1 MKIYFNGKIIEENQD
16 YIFESWLF
24 HGYGLFE
31 TIKIIQG
38 KTVFLNEHYQ
48 RMKKSSMVLNLKIDI
63 DLSKVFEMADE
74 LIKINKIQEGSLK
87 LLLLKG
93 LEHDHM
99 MINTNSKKYEQEKY
113 NHGVSI
119 KISERIKN
127 EKSLLINHKTINY
140 LENIL
145 EKKAALKEG
154 YDDAMFLNSKEY
166 ITETTVANIFF
177 INKKEIYTP
186 SVDSGIL
193 PGVVREKVFYI
204 AEKKN
209 IVLKEGHFSKEEIMN
224 SESVFVTNSL
234 MGIMPVKLIDNKIFN
249 IKNETMQEISES
261 YNYLLEI

>member
-1 MKIYFNGKIIEENQD
+1 MKIYFNGKIIEENKG
-16 YIFESWLF
+16 YIFESWVF

-48 RMKKSSMVLNLKIDI
+48 RMKKSSMMLDI
-63 DLSKVFEMADE
+63 KMDISLSKVFEIANE

-93 LEHDHM
+93 FKYDHVI
-99 MINTNSKKYEQEKY
+99 INTNSKKYEPEKY
-113 NHGVSI
+113 NHGLSI

-145 EKKAALKEG
+145 EKKEAVKEG
-154 YDDAMFLNSKEY
+154 YEDALFLNSKEY

-204 AEKKN
+204 AKKKN